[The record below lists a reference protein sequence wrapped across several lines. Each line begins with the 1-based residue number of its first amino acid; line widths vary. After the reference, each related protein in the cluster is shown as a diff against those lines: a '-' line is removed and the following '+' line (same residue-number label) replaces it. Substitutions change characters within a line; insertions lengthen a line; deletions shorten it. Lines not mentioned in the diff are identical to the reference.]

1 MIITDNFSGPVRAID
16 PVSVRLCVQTVTFER
31 NDHLKPIFMFA
42 CYSSPWSY
50 QVML

>member
-31 NDHLKPIFMFA
+31 KDHLKPTYVCLLVLLGHIR
-42 CYSSPWSY
+42 
-50 QVML
+50 